1 VSRTK
6 LITLALLLV
15 FITQIGI
22 ETTSVAA
29 ISQENYQSLG
39 WSSKY
44 WWKSQQA
51 ACGDTNTSSTT
62 LSGNSHAIKALNFLL
77 GKGLKPSQAAG
88 IVGNLMQ
95 ETSGLNPLTTNTIGA
110 HGIVQWYQGRRKALE
125 DWAAAN
131 HRPESDPNKI
141 EEDLATQLDY
151 MWLELTTTYKAR
163 VLDPIKATSTIADS
177 AKIVFDKYEVPGDT
191 TLPKR
196 IKNGEQVLKDAGVSL
211 NSSGTP
217 APPAGTDPAAP
228 AAASTCGSTTV
239 GTGQYQNP
247 FRDVQGKAHWRISRI
262 DQGVDYHGVG
272 PIHPLGNAKVL
283 ALKGA
288 PSWGYIFIVY
298 QLKDGPASGKYVYF
312 SENCNPAVSIGQDV
326 TPNDVLCN
334 MFDGS
339 MGIEIGWA
347 QPPANGDIAMG
358 RNEYKQRGDG
368 FATNFGLNFNDL
380 LKSLGTPPGVV
391 QSGMGKSTLP
401 LPPGWPKW

>member
-1 VSRTK
+1 MSRIK
-6 LITLALLLV
+6 LLALVLLTV
-15 FITQIGI
+15 FIAQIGI

-29 ISQENYQSLG
+29 LSQENFESLT

-51 ACGDTNTSSTT
+51 ACGDSNTSSTT
-62 LSGNSHAIKALNFLL
+62 LSGNTHAIKALNFLI
-77 GKGLKPSQAAG
+77 GKGLTPPQAAG

-95 ETSGLNPLTTNTIGA
+95 ETSGLNPLATNSIGA
-110 HGIVQWYQGRRKALE
+110 HGIVQWYQGRRTHLE
-125 DWAAAN
+125 QWAAEN

-141 EEDLATQLDY
+141 EEDLATQLDF
-151 MWLELTTTYKAR
+151 MWLELTTSYKAS
-163 VLDPIKATSTIADS
+163 VLDPIKATSTVAAS

-196 IKNGEQVLKDAGVSL
+196 ISNGEQVLKDAGVSVT
-211 NSSGTP
+211 SGGNPAPTPGSDATP
-217 APPAGTDPAAP
+217 AATSA
-228 AAASTCGSTTV
+228 CGSTSV

-283 ALKGA
+283 NLKGA
-288 PSWGYIFIVY
+288 ASWGNIFITY
-298 QLKDGPASGKYVYF
+298 QLKDGPAAGKYVYF
-312 SENCNPAVSIGQDV
+312 AENCTPAVSIGQDV

-347 QPPANGDIAMG
+347 QPPQNGDIAMG

-368 FATNFGLNFNDL
+368 FATNFGLNFNQL

-391 QSGMGKSTLP
+391 EAGKGTSTLP
-401 LPPGWPKW
+401 LPPGWPTW